1 MQLQNCSVMNRG
13 LGGVLNEVTIE
24 VTIDDH
30 QYPTIW
36 VFKACTVNGHQQ
48 WQSDKPQT
56 AAVLRSMLQSFSG
69 IVLWECVGPSQ
80 HQGAPLKEKAL
91 EKYAKWFERLNV
103 ANSQG
108 SLISATE
115 TEAMINRH
123 TDTGRNK

>member
-1 MQLQNCSVMNRG
+1 MNRG
-13 LGGVLNEVTIE
+13 LGGVLNE

-36 VFKACTVNGHQQ
+36 VFKAYTVNGHQQ

-56 AAVLRSMLQSFSG
+56 AAVLRSMLPCFSC
-69 IVLWECVGPSQ
+69 IVLGECYGPSQ
-80 HQGAPLKEKAL
+80 HQGALLKEKAM

-103 ANSQG
+103 ANSQR

-123 TDTGRNK
+123 IDTGRNK